1 MKPRKPIKRVPSE
14 LIDDL
19 SIYIFQLRNTGLTYQ
34 YIADIIG
41 KDHSTVM
48 YHLERYDS
56 LSKFNRVFRIKIANF
71 DEQRFI
77 KEYKKTD
84 NMDAFF
90 QGILQL
96 PEKSMEI
103 KSLLDKIAGFNP
115 SQIRNLLN
123 YCDIIQN

>member
-56 LSKFNRVFRIKIANF
+56 LSKFNRVFRNKIANF

-96 PEKSMEI
+96 PEKSREI
-103 KSLLDKIAGFNP
+103 KSLLDKIAGFNS